1 MRRRSKRLL
10 RHSVLGEESL
20 YRVVSERGG
29 IVELEVVRAPSLEP
43 GDRYR
48 LTAEA
53 VREMAVI
60 DEDAEL
66 SAGVDD
72 AEHAGRREPFPRWA
86 ALKARRRT

>member
-1 MRRRSKRLL
+1 M
-10 RHSVLGEESL
+10 

-53 VREMAVI
+53 VRDMDVI
-60 DEDAEL
+60 DEDAEV
-66 SAGVDD
+66 SGGVDD

-86 ALKARRRT
+86 AALRARRRS